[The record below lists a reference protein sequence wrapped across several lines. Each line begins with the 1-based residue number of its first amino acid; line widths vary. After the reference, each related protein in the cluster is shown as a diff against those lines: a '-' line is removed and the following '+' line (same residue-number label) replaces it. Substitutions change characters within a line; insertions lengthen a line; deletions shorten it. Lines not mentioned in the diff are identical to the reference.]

1 MKTKKHT
8 SRTVNKTPERDLYQL
23 VTDRVVTA
31 IENGVPPWKR
41 PWHSA
46 RNGAGEPEMMP
57 VNALTGKPYTGVNV
71 LLLWLTADEAGYA
84 SNHWLTYRQAQQLG
98 GHVRKGE
105 VATLA
110 VIYKDWKRPAVDEHG
125 NRLTDSEGEPL
136 METVPVLKANPLF
149 NVGQCDGLPEH
160 LMVKAEGRA
169 DVLPADTISERV
181 LPVLNGSGVS
191 VSSLPQD
198 RAFYRPDTDRIVMPL
213 SSQFD
218 SVADYWTTLLHELVH
233 STGHEKRLR
242 RAGISSFAG
251 RKSPEYAFEE
261 LIAEMGSAFLCAHL
275 GIAGDVQHESYIDGW
290 LNVLKSDKKALFRA
304 CRQAR
309 EASEYLLT
317 LRTSQAR
324 GA

>member
-8 SRTVNKTPERDLYQL
+8 SRTATKTPERDLYQL

-41 PWHSA
+41 PWRSA
-46 RNGAGEPEMMP
+46 RNGVGLSEMMP
-57 VNALTGKPYTGVNV
+57 ANALTGKPYTGVNV
-71 LLLWLTADEAGYA
+71 LLLWLAADEAGYV
-84 SNHWLTYRQAQQLG
+84 SNYWLTYRQAQQLG

-110 VIYKDWKRPAVDEHG
+110 VIYKDWKKQAVDEHG

-160 LMVKAEGRA
+160 LMVKPEGSA
-169 DVLPADTISERV
+169 DALPADTISERV

-198 RAFYRPDTDRIVMPL
+198 RAFYRPDLDRIVMPL

-218 SVADYWTTLLHELVH
+218 SVADYQATLLHELVH

-251 RKSPEYAFEE
+251 RKSQGYAFEE

-275 GIAGDVQHESYIDGW
+275 GITGDVQHESYIDGW
-290 LNVLKSDKKALFRA
+290 LNVLKSDKKALFHA

-317 LRTSQAR
+317 RRTSQECA
-324 GA
+324 A